1 MTWPTCLVISMPR
14 VNFQMNTYFSV
25 CFTSFLPLNAE
36 LLVKLRLFICS
47 ECYVY
52 TDICLRDF
60 KTHFMLNSAEHDIST
75 NKKIC

>member
-1 MTWPTCLVISMPR
+1 MTWPPGLVLSMPR
-14 VNFQMNTYFSV
+14 VDFQMNTYFSV

-52 TDICLRDF
+52 TDIW
-60 KTHFMLNSAEHDIST
+60 H
-75 NKKIC
+75 